1 MGEESPQSSRGVE
14 NIGDK
19 ESKGLACSAIMRMLW
34 QFNILKVS

>member
-19 ESKGLACSAIMRMLW
+19 ESKGLACFSNNEDALA
-34 QFNILKVS
+34 V